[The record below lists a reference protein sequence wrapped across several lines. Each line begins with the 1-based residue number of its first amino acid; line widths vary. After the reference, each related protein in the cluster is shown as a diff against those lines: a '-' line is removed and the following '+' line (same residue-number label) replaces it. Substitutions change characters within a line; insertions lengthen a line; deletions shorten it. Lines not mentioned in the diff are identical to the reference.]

1 MVNIEFW
8 GDLDP
13 DQAETLHPVSR
24 KILHFMGG
32 VQGEEFD
39 WREEWRQHL
48 EQKYAT
54 KNRCSRS

>member
-1 MVNIEFW
+1 MVNIEFLE
-8 GDLDP
+8 DLGP

-48 EQKYAT
+48 EQNTPLKS
-54 KNRCSRS
+54 RCSRS

>member
-24 KILHFMGG
+24 KILQFIDG
-32 VQGEEFD
+32 VQDEELD
-39 WREEWRQHL
+39 WKEE
-48 EQKYAT
+48 
-54 KNRCSRS
+54 